1 MFPGSATFPVEAT
14 KTTACTITNKLK
26 QGKLTVIKHVINN
39 NGGTK
44 VASNFQMS
52 LGDTTTFPGSEAG
65 TTFTLDEGYTFT
77 VGETIDP
84 SYTMSTSGTCSGAIV
99 ADTTQTCTV
108 TNDDK
113 PAYLIVIKHVIN
125 DNGGT
130 KKAADF
136 TTTISGVTTATP
148 SAPGVEAPGV
158 TNELT
163 TVGSYSV
170 DEGAHVGYTRTL
182 SADCSGT
189 IALGQTRTC
198 TITNDDQGAHLI
210 VIKHVVNDNGGSAKS
225 SDFTMTVT
233 NAANPAPFPGAD
245 TPGTNVAINA
255 GSYSVG
261 ESSLD
266 GYQQTSASTD
276 CSGNIALGETKTC
289 TITNDDI
296 PAHLIVIKTVI
307 NNFGLT
313 AVPSDFTMTIN
324 DVTASGGNSFPGSG
338 SGTDKTLTTVGT
350 YSVTESS
357 LPGYT
362 ASSSV
367 DCSGIIALGQTKTC
381 TITNRDSKAAP
392 AGTTGQSAVLQDSFT
407 IASGIRPGGGASSVT
422 FTLYTDAACT
432 QPAKNDGTAVET
444 QNFVP
449 SQDGKSGGANTVKG
463 VGPVL
468 TSGTYYWKAAWSGDN
483 YNQPFTTSCGKAA
496 DEQTAITF
504 SGQ

>member
-1 MFPGSATFPVEAT
+1 
-14 KTTACTITNKLK
+14 
-26 QGKLTVIKHVINN
+26 
-39 NGGTK
+39 
-44 VASNFQMS
+44 
-52 LGDTTTFPGSEAG
+52 
-65 TTFTLDEGYTFT
+65 
-77 VGETIDP
+77 GETIDP

-170 DEGAHVGYTRTL
+170 DEVAHVGYTRTL

-210 VIKHVVNDNGGSAKS
+210 VIKHVGIDNGGSAKS
-225 SDFTMTVT
+225 SDFT
-233 NAANPAPFPGAD
+233 
-245 TPGTNVAINA
+245 
-255 GSYSVG
+255 
-261 ESSLD
+261 
-266 GYQQTSASTD
+266 
-276 CSGNIALGETKTC
+276 
-289 TITNDDI
+289 
-296 PAHLIVIKTVI
+296 KTVI

-381 TITNRDSKAAP
+381 TITNR
-392 AGTTGQSAVLQDSFT
+392 
-407 IASGIRPGGGASSVT
+407 
-422 FTLYTDAACT
+422 
-432 QPAKNDGTAVET
+432 
-444 QNFVP
+444 
-449 SQDGKSGGANTVKG
+449 
-463 VGPVL
+463 
-468 TSGTYYWKAAWSGDN
+468 
-483 YNQPFTTSCGKAA
+483 
-496 DEQTAITF
+496 
-504 SGQ
+504 

>member
-1 MFPGSATFPVEAT
+1 
-14 KTTACTITNKLK
+14 
-26 QGKLTVIKHVINN
+26 
-39 NGGTK
+39 
-44 VASNFQMS
+44 
-52 LGDTTTFPGSEAG
+52 
-65 TTFTLDEGYTFT
+65 
-77 VGETIDP
+77 GETIDP

-189 IALGQTRTC
+189 IALGQT
-198 TITNDDQGAHLI
+198 
-210 VIKHVVNDNGGSAKS
+210 
-225 SDFTMTVT
+225 
-233 NAANPAPFPGAD
+233 
-245 TPGTNVAINA
+245 
-255 GSYSVG
+255 
-261 ESSLD
+261 
-266 GYQQTSASTD
+266 
-276 CSGNIALGETKTC
+276 KTC

-296 PAHLIVIKTVI
+296 PAHLILIKTVI

-367 DCSGIIALGQTKTC
+367 D
-381 TITNRDSKAAP
+381 
-392 AGTTGQSAVLQDSFT
+392 
-407 IASGIRPGGGASSVT
+407 
-422 FTLYTDAACT
+422 
-432 QPAKNDGTAVET
+432 
-444 QNFVP
+444 
-449 SQDGKSGGANTVKG
+449 
-463 VGPVL
+463 
-468 TSGTYYWKAAWSGDN
+468 
-483 YNQPFTTSCGKAA
+483 
-496 DEQTAITF
+496 
-504 SGQ
+504 